1 MLLAIRACANLL
13 WLEMSIL
20 RVGALCFA
28 RAFRVGSIREAYSFP
43 TLLLCCFRCIACS
56 LRLDGAGK
64 EFFMQPRERRLGIP
78 MQPGRERI
86 AFGRGLKAHGVFL
99 QCNGANNRAILRI

>member
-43 TLLLCCFRCIACS
+43 TLLLCCFRCIHRS
-56 LRLDGAGK
+56 LRVRVVSK
-64 EFFMQPRERRLGIP
+64 EFLMQARKHLGCILMKPVCKCTIP
-78 MQPGRERI
+78 G
-86 AFGRGLKAHGVFL
+86 
-99 QCNGANNRAILRI
+99 

>member
-28 RAFRVGSIREAYSFP
+28 RAFRVVSIREAYPFP
-43 TLLLCCFRCIACS
+43 TLLLCCFRCIPS
-56 LRLDGAGK
+56 VLLLGLTEK
-64 EFFMQPRERRLGIP
+64 FFMQ
-78 MQPGRERI
+78 
-86 AFGRGLKAHGVFL
+86 A
-99 QCNGANNRAILRI
+99 

>member
-1 MLLAIRACANLL
+1 MLIAIRACANLL
-13 WLEMSIL
+13 LLVMSIL

-56 LRLDGAGK
+56 LRLNGAGE
-64 EFFMQPRERRLGIP
+64 EFFMQPREYGLGIP

-86 AFGRGLKAHGVFL
+86 AFGGGLKAQRVFL
-99 QCNGANNRAILRI
+99 